1 MHYKKWHLA
10 GLFFPCLPLYPRKLL
25 LRTEILETFFDL
37 HLRLKF
43 SHCIILQRSP
53 IFCLGA
59 FLNFVFLLHYNVYWK
74 IRWIGHAVFMVA
86 FSMILHLT
94 MVIPINTRTHT
105 HTMYRNAGQ
114 HIIQSKF
121 VSIISICSEQQTN
134 GEGLLRALPYSH
146 ISTVPIWIFITF
158 Q

>member
-105 HTMYRNAGQ
+105 HIQCTETQVNTSFNQNSFQSSAFVLNNKPTVKGSYVLCRI
-114 HIIQSKF
+114 HI
-121 VSIISICSEQQTN
+121 
-134 GEGLLRALPYSH
+134 
-146 ISTVPIWIFITF
+146 
-158 Q
+158 